1 MRQIDGI
8 ISRAKAELPYQYR
21 NSPWTFIDHGRRL
34 LTSVNELNAYLCAYG
49 EMHKV
54 KCYSALQ
61 NFPYDKLP
69 QRIEI
74 VDWGCGQGIATICLM
89 DCLYDRG
96 LLQRLKKVTL
106 IEPSQVAI
114 SRAAENINNALR
126 GWNVEVK
133 VLQKYLPSF
142 TPSISEIRSLEMRY
156 PGTIHLFSNKGYGF
170 NNRSWQRLAV
180 YCMYG
185 PR

>member
-1 MRQIDGI
+1 MRQIDNI
-8 ISRAKAELPYQYR
+8 ISRARERLPYQYR
-21 NSPWTFIDHGRRL
+21 KTPWKCIKDRRWILNSED
-34 LTSVNELNAYLCAYG
+34 ELNAYLCAYG

-61 NFPYDKLP
+61 NFPYNELP

-74 VDWGCGQGIATICLM
+74 VDWGCGQGVATICLM

-114 SRAAENINNALR
+114 SRAAENINNALSGR
-126 GWNVEVK
+126 NVEVK
-133 VLQKYLPSF
+133 VLQKYLPSS
-142 TPSISEIRSLEMRY
+142 TPSISEIRSLEMLY
-156 PGTIHLFSNKGYGF
+156 PGTIHLFSNILDLTSV
-170 NNRSWQRLAV
+170 NL
-180 YCMYG
+180 
-185 PR
+185 